1 MGYLIDPPRTVEGDY
16 VAIFA
21 QTGPADA
28 LALAFLQDHGID
40 ARALPQLG
48 DLVGSFANIASAGL
62 FGGNSLVCVP
72 ADQAERALDL
82 LEFDSGLLD
91 E

>member
-1 MGYLIDPPRTVEGDY
+1 LIDPPRQVEAGF
-16 VAIFA
+16 VAVFA

-28 LALAFLQDHGID
+28 LALTFLQNEGID
-40 ARALPQLG
+40 AHALPQLG
-48 DLVGSFANIASAGL
+48 DLVGSFAGIGSAGL

-72 ADQAERALDL
+72 AGQADRALAL
-82 LEFDSGLLD
+82 LEFDSGLID